1 MVRARLAKPAFTMI
15 ELIFAIVVIA
25 ITVLSLP
32 MMTQVTSK
40 GTEDAL
46 VQEVIFAAAAEL
58 NQAVSYHWDANS
70 TDTNSSLAGVINTNG
85 DCNATTHKKP
95 GHAARKCVNNLALG
109 VANIVTANLP
119 SVNDAAHPAQPI
131 FIDTSN
137 VEDAV
142 TGYKHA
148 AYRSTLTVTHGAA
161 FGGANAND
169 VKQVAITI
177 DDGEATPKTIT
188 TLETYIFNIGDY
200 DPVKRTF

>member
-1 MVRARLAKPAFTMI
+1 MI

-70 TDTNSSLAGVINTNG
+70 IDTNASLAGVINTSG
-85 DCNATTHKKP
+85 DCNATATKP
-95 GHAARKCVNNLALG
+95 SHVRLGHAARRCVNDLNAT
-109 VANIVTANLP
+109 VANAVIANRP
-119 SVNDAAHPAQPI
+119 SVNDAAHAAQSI

>member
-1 MVRARLAKPAFTMI
+1 MI

-58 NQAVSYHWDANS
+58 NQATSYHWDANS
-70 TDTNSSLAGVINTNG
+70 IDTNASLAGVINTNG
-85 DCNATTHKKP
+85 DCNAITHKKP
-95 GHAARKCVNNLALG
+95 GHAARKCVNTLALG
-109 VANIVTANLP
+109 VANVVTANLP
-119 SVNDAAHPAQPI
+119 SVNDAAHAAQSI

-137 VEDAV
+137 VENAV

-148 AYRSTLTVTHGAA
+148 AYRSTLTVAHPVA
-161 FGGANAND
+161 FGNANAND
-169 VKQVAITI
+169 VKRVRISI
-177 DDGEATPKTIT
+177 DDGGANTIT
-188 TLETYIFNIGDY
+188 TLATYIFNIGDY

>member
-1 MVRARLAKPAFTMI
+1 VVRARLAKPAFTMI

-58 NQAVSYHWDANS
+58 NQATSYHWDANS
-70 TDTNSSLAGVINTNG
+70 IDTNASLAGVINTNG
-85 DCNATTHKKP
+85 DCNAITHKKP
-95 GHAARKCVNNLALG
+95 GHAARKCVNTLALG
-109 VANIVTANLP
+109 VANVVTANLP
-119 SVNDAAHPAQPI
+119 SVNDAAHAAQSI

-137 VEDAV
+137 VENAV

-148 AYRSTLTVTHGAA
+148 AYRSTLTVAHPVA
-161 FGGANAND
+161 FGNANAND
-169 VKQVAITI
+169 VKRVRISI
-177 DDGEATPKTIT
+177 DDGGANTIT
-188 TLETYIFNIGDY
+188 TLATYIFNIGDY